1 MRFGAREVAEL
12 WGIPPPADFEMEG
25 AAVDSRRV
33 EPGNLFVALPGE
45 RADGHDFVAA
55 ALKNGARAALVSR
68 VPEEAG
74 AARNRLFVVP
84 EPLEA
89 FQTLASQK
97 RRQAGFRLAAVTG
110 SVGKTTTKE
119 MAAAVFS
126 TRFRT
131 GKTPGNLNSGIGFPM
146 AVLNLEEGREAVA
159 GEFGMSHAGE
169 ISTLSRLFRPDT
181 AAITNVSA
189 AHQENFASIE
199 EIADAKWEIVEG
211 LSADGTLVFNADDER
226 LARRAKNFS
235 GKKISFGASGA
246 DVSALGVE
254 AAGLGEVSFE
264 LSMSGETERVR
275 LSATGRHQVSNF
287 LCAAGMALAWG
298 FHASE
303 VAGAAK
309 AFSVP
314 ERRGRAVVLSS
325 GAVLIDDSYNSS
337 PLGARA
343 ALAALFESAGRARK
357 IAVLGDMLEL
367 GDDGPRMHRELG
379 TFAAERLDRL
389 VCVGPIAREIG
400 RGASDAGMPEDRIAW
415 FAEAAEVAPFLAPKL
430 EPGDVVLVKGSRGV
444 GLDVVSDALE
454 R

>member
-1 MRFGAREVAEL
+1 MKIGAREAAKL
-12 WGIPPPADFEMEG
+12 WGVPASVDFEMAG

-33 EPGNLFVALPGE
+33 EPGNLFVALPGD
-45 RADGHDFVAA
+45 RVDGHDFVASA
-55 ALKNGARAALVSR
+55 FEKGAGGALVSR
-68 VPEEAG
+68 VPPGG
-74 AARNRLFVVP
+74 AARERLFVVP
-84 EPLEA
+84 DPLEA
-89 FQTLASQK
+89 LQTLASEK

-169 ISTLSRLFRPDT
+169 IARLSRLFRPDT

-189 AHQENFASIE
+189 AHQENFASIDA
-199 EIADAKWEIVEG
+199 IADAKWEIVEG
-211 LSADGTLVFNADDER
+211 LAVEGTLVYNADDER
-226 LARRAKNFS
+226 IARRAKGFA
-235 GKKISFGASGA
+235 GKKISFGTSGA

-264 LSMSGETERVR
+264 LSMGGETARVN
-275 LSATGRHQVSNF
+275 LAATGRHQVSNF
-287 LCAAGMALAWG
+287 LCAAAMAFAWG

-303 VAGAAK
+303 AAGAAK

-314 ERRGRAVVLSS
+314 ERRGRTATLPS

-337 PLGARA
+337 PLAARA
-343 ALAALFESAGRARK
+343 ALAALFESGGRARK

-367 GDDGPRMHRELG
+367 GADGPGLHRELG
-379 TFAAERLDRL
+379 AFAAERLDRL
-389 VCVGPIAREIG
+389 ICVGPIAREIG
-400 RGASDAGMPEDRIAW
+400 RGAAEAGMPAERIEYFDHARG
-415 FAEAAEVAPFLAPKL
+415 VASALAPTL
-430 EPGDVVLVKGSRGV
+430 QTGDVVLVKGSRGV
-444 GLDVVSDALE
+444 RLDLVCDALE
-454 R
+454 G

>member
-1 MRFGAREVAEL
+1 MKIRAREAAEL

-33 EPGNLFVALPGE
+33 EPGNLFVALPGG
-45 RADGHDFVAA
+45 RTDGHRFVGAA
-55 ALKNGARAALVSR
+55 FEKGARAALVSQTPPGDLAGR
-68 VPEEAG
+68 PLFIVPD
-74 AARNRLFVVP
+74 
-84 EPLEA
+84 PLEA
-89 FQTLASQK
+89 LQKLASEK

-119 MAAAVFS
+119 MAAAIFS
-126 TRFRT
+126 ARFQT

-181 AAITNVSA
+181 AAITNVA
-189 AHQENFASIE
+189 VAHQQNFSSVD

-211 LSADGTLVFNADDER
+211 LSSDGTLVFNSDDER
-226 LARRAKNFS
+226 LARRAKGFT
-235 GKKISFGASGA
+235 GKKISFGTAGA

-254 AAGLGEVSFE
+254 AAGINEVSFE
-264 LSMSGETERVR
+264 LSMGGETERVR

-287 LCAAGMALAWG
+287 LCAAAMALAWG

-314 ERRGRAVVLSS
+314 ERRGKTAALPS

-337 PLGARA
+337 PLAARA
-343 ALAALFESAGRARK
+343 ALAALFESGGRARK

-367 GDDGPRMHRELG
+367 GTDAIRLHRELG
-379 TFAAERLDRL
+379 AFAADRLDRL
-389 VCVGPIAREIG
+389 VCVGPLAREIG
-400 RGASDAGMPEDRIAW
+400 QGASDAGLRQEQIAY
-415 FAEAAEVAPFLAPKL
+415 FGEAGEVAPYLNPLL
-430 EPGDVVLVKGSRGV
+430 ERGDVVLVKGSRGV
-444 GLDVVSDALE
+444 RLDLACDAL
-454 R
+454 RS